1 MVPTRRC
8 SDRLARKAVP
18 VVIPRSLA
26 CLLVLGVWLTL
37 PVASAQI
44 VPGDL
49 LVAGADGLLNGHLK
63 RIDATGKV
71 TDFTRFVGAYPT
83 ALHMASDN
91 QHVLSALSAAP
102 YPLVQVAPDGS
113 VTTLLT
119 AGDHVHAL
127 DHDQFGHVVAVAGAL
142 NGRLLRLDTAQARVV
157 TLHTTTDVL
166 TAGHAELDSESMCL
180 GRRTP
185 LPAAVLRFDPRNRTI
200 ITLNANLGDVPVA
213 TTSDPHTGTALIVLS
228 GPNGRLLSLSPGG
241 TLRTLF
247 AVPYARSVV
256 PAQDTT
262 LWVLAQQGSFSQ
274 VQRYD
279 RAGRVLQ
286 TIPFLSLLGSTDLI
300 SYASRPLHGA
310 GTGGT
315 LTTFRLQVHVP
326 GGHDC
331 AYAMA
336 ASTGPRPPLSL
347 TPNEH
352 LYLKFDVLFLLSLYN
367 LIPQFEQFMGV
378 LDAQGHAEARVRI
391 PPGYAGWRL
400 YFSGVLFDPV
410 TPGQVQRV
418 FNTVG
423 LTFQGP

>member
-1 MVPTRRC
+1 
-8 SDRLARKAVP
+8 
-18 VVIPRSLA
+18 
-26 CLLVLGVWLTL
+26 
-37 PVASAQI
+37 
-44 VPGDL
+44 
-49 LVAGADGLLNGHLK
+49 
-63 RIDATGKV
+63 
-71 TDFTRFVGAYPT
+71 
-83 ALHMASDN
+83 MASDN

-274 VQRYD
+274 VQALRSRGP
-279 RAGRVLQ
+279 RAPDHPVPVASGIHRSHLVCLAAAPRRGHRRHPHHVPVAGACSRGPRLRVRHGR
-286 TIPFLSLLGSTDLI
+286 
-300 SYASRPLHGA
+300 LHGPA
-310 GTGGT
+310 
-315 LTTFRLQVHVP
+315 P
-326 GGHDC
+326 
-331 AYAMA
+331 
-336 ASTGPRPPLSL
+336 PRSPSPR
-347 TPNEH
+347 T
-352 LYLKFDVLFLLSLYN
+352 
-367 LIPQFEQFMGV
+367 
-378 LDAQGHAEARVRI
+378 
-391 PPGYAGWRL
+391 
-400 YFSGVLFDPV
+400 
-410 TPGQVQRV
+410 
-418 FNTVG
+418 NTSI
-423 LTFQGP
+423 